1 MKHTTIAIGI
11 TFLVTAFTSPPCS
24 GADHEPTRV
33 ASAVHWINPDGS
45 KGAAVMS
52 AVSYGTLAWINPDGT
67 QGVMERY
74 LAPAPAPE
82 YAWVNPDGHRDLS
95 MAAVN
100 GAHHS
105 DFLRTTP
112 TRPEVARYND
122 QLLDH
127 LTNRDGAT
135 NMLTFVLAMLV
146 TGSTLML
153 ARNLWPH

>member
-11 TFLVTAFTSPPCS
+11 TLLVTAFTSPPCS

-33 ASAVHWINPDGS
+33 ASGVHWINPDGL

-52 AVSYGTLAWINPDGT
+52 AVSDGTRAWINPDGT
-67 QGVMERY
+67 QGLMERY

-95 MAAVN
+95 MAAIN
-100 GAHHS
+100 GAQHS

-112 TRPEVARYND
+112 QPEVARYND
-122 QLLDH
+122 QLLYH
-127 LTNRDGAT
+127 VTNRDGAT
-135 NMLTFVLAMLV
+135 HMLTFVLAMLV

>member
-11 TFLVTAFTSPPCS
+11 TLLVTAFTSPPCS
-24 GADHEPTRV
+24 GADHEPARV

-82 YAWVNPDGHRDLS
+82 YAWVNPDGQRDLS
-95 MAAVN
+95 MAAVS
-100 GAHHS
+100 GGHHS
-105 DFLRTTP
+105 DFVRTTP
-112 TRPEVARYND
+112 TGPEVARYSD
-122 QLLDH
+122 QLLYH
-127 LTNRDGAT
+127 ATRDGAT

-153 ARNLWPH
+153 AQKLWPH

>member
-1 MKHTTIAIGI
+1 MKPTTIAIGI
-11 TFLVTAFTSPPCS
+11 TLLVTVFTSPPCS

-52 AVSYGTLAWINPDGT
+52 AVPYGTLAWINPDGT

-74 LAPAPAPE
+74 LAPAPE
-82 YAWVNPDGHRDLS
+82 YAWVNPDGRRDLS